1 MNKPKPVLVGISG
14 GIGAGKTLV
23 SKIFTLLDIPVY
35 NADEK
40 ARWLMAHQ
48 KGLKSAI
55 SSVFGEQSYFQDGSL
70 NRKFLADKVFAD
82 PILTKKINSLVHP
95 VVKADFREWA
105 GKQKSRYVLKEA
117 ALLFETGSFKELEF
131 TIHVTAPKQLRMERI
146 KQRDPHRSETQILQ
160 IMEKQWDDPKKNELA
175 DFILYNDN
183 SKLVIPQ
190 VLQIHKA
197 LQSGNP

>member
-23 SKIFTLLDIPVY
+23 SKIFSMLEIPVY
-35 NADEK
+35 NADNK
-40 ARWLMAHQ
+40 ARWLMTHE
-48 KGLKSAI
+48 KRLKSEI
-55 SSVFGEQSYFQDGSL
+55 SSEFGEQSYFQDGSL

-82 PILTKKINSLVHP
+82 PLLTKKINSLVHP
-95 VVKADFREWA
+95 VVQADFREWA
-105 GKQKSRYVLKEA
+105 GQQKSTYVLKEA

-131 TIHVTAPKQLRMERI
+131 TIHVTAPKPLRMERI

-160 IMEKQWDDPKKNELA
+160 IMEKQWEEHKKNELA

-183 SKLVIPQ
+183 SRLVIPQ
-190 VLQIHKA
+190 VLQIHKT
-197 LQSGNP
+197 LQSGNT

>member
-23 SKIFTLLDIPVY
+23 TKIFTLLDVPVY

-48 KGLKSAI
+48 KGLKSEI
-55 SSVFGEQSYFQDGSL
+55 SSVFGAQSYFQDGSL

-95 VVKADFREWA
+95 VVQADFREWA
-105 GKQKSRYVLKEA
+105 GKQNSKYVLKEA

-146 KQRDPHRSETQILQ
+146 KQRDPHRPETQIVQ

-183 SKLVIPQ
+183 SRLVIPQ

-197 LQSGNP
+197 LQSGTP